1 MPEDSGSTYT
11 GCLRKD
17 SYKRKSRVVILISDH
32 VEIRPKSIFFKKK
45 EKEKD
50 RYFIIVKNVVQNEN
64 VMVMIIYI
72 SNTIEQL

>member
-1 MPEDSGSTYT
+1 MPEDSGATYT

-45 EKEKD
+45 GERK
-50 RYFIIVKNVVQNEN
+50 RQVLYN
-64 VMVMIIYI
+64 
-72 SNTIEQL
+72 S